1 MFIDEILNKVFA
13 PFREIWSKYMGIK
26 IKKDGAV
33 SDMNRLKQLKARGE
47 KAVGDAKKQ
56 AKGAMDKA
64 KGATDK
70 AKAAGAQAQAAAG
83 QVQGAAGQAQAAA
96 GQAAAATG
104 NNKKKGKKKMGL
116 FGKKNV
122 CPNCGQAQDKSWDK
136 CPFCANVAAA
146 IPGGVGGAGGMSPQ
160 APAAPAPAFGGGSAP
175 PQGSAQKTVMFQA
188 GAGAGGGQQLLGWI
202 VPLKGPHRGE
212 LHTLKASSTIG
223 KEQGCDVLFAD
234 PYMSGRHATIRAQ
247 NGVFILEDH
256 STNGTFVNDKKV
268 KTHELVDNDFV
279 KFGQTLVKFKV
290 L

>member
-1 MFIDEILNKVFA
+1 MFIDEILNKVLS
-13 PFREIWSKYMGIK
+13 PFRQVWSKWTGVQRVKSGVQQDIRRVK
-26 IKKDGAV
+26 GLKDDAVKKA
-33 SDMNRLKQLKARGE
+33 
-47 KAVGDAKKQ
+47 KQ
-56 AKGAMDKA
+56 AKEKAGKAVDAA
-64 KGATDK
+64 KGAKD
-70 AKAAGAQAQAAAG
+70 KAAGAAAQAQGAAG
-83 QVQGAAGQAQAAA
+83 QVQGAVGQAQGAAA
-96 GQAAAATG
+96 NGQTKA
-104 NNKKKGKKKMGL
+104 KKKMGL

-146 IPGGVGGAGGMSPQ
+146 VPGGVGGGMGAAAPPTGAPPPGGGY
-160 APAAPAPAFGGGSAP
+160 APAPAAG
-175 PQGSAQKTVMFQA
+175 GSAQKTVMFQA
-188 GAGAGGGQQLLGWI
+188 GGGAAGGQQLLGWI
-202 VPLKGPHRGE
+202 IPLKGPHRGE

-247 NGVFILEDH
+247 GGVFVLEDH

>member
-1 MFIDEILNKVFA
+1 MQD
-13 PFREIWSKYMGIK
+13 IK
-26 IKKDGAV
+26 
-33 SDMNRLKQLKARGE
+33 RLKSLKQQGVD
-47 KAVGDAKKQ
+47 AVGNAKKK
-56 AKGAMDKA
+56 AKDVADKA

-70 AKAAGAQAQAAAG
+70 AKAAGAQAQ
-83 QVQGAAGQAQAAA
+83 GAVGQAQAAA
-96 GQAAAATG
+96 GQVADAAG
-104 NNKKKGKKKMGL
+104 NNKKKAKKKMGL

-146 IPGGVGGAGGMSPQ
+146 VPGGVGGGMGAGMPQ
-160 APAAPAPAFGGGSAP
+160 APQPAPAFGGAP
-175 PQGSAQKTVMFQA
+175 PGAPPGGSAQKTVMFSAA
-188 GAGAGGGQQLLGWI
+188 GGGGGQQLLGWI
-202 VPLKGPHRGE
+202 IPLKGPHRGE

-279 KFGQTLVKFKV
+279 KFGQTLVKFKA